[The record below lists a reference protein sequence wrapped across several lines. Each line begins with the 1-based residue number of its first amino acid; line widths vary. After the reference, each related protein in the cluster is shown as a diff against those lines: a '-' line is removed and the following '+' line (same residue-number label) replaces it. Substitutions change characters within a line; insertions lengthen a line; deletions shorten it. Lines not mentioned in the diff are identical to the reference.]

1 MDRKYELCLGWKHG
15 AVSGERSENKT
26 EKWNEDSIR
35 SAGFAGSIPL
45 DDFQMRNSL
54 CCAWWVG
61 VGALRT
67 VLDLKELSEGSLIK
81 IKEFQEFIIN
91 LFLNYVEKFL
101 EKIRQSTKE
110 PFVTSNLQLVVSMC
124 NLMDCFL
131 SK

>member
-1 MDRKYELCLGWKHG
+1 M
-15 AVSGERSENKT
+15 
-26 EKWNEDSIR
+26 
-35 SAGFAGSIPL
+35 
-45 DDFQMRNSL
+45 
-54 CCAWWVG
+54 
-61 VGALRT
+61 GALRPM
-67 VLDLKELSEGSLIK
+67 LDLKELSKGSLIK